1 MGKSFLSMLFVLS
14 IGLAGSAFAAEH
26 EVKMKFE
33 EIDADND
40 GVITA
45 TEAEAAHAK
54 LHEHM
59 QDSEKESMDKM
70 EYKEWMGTTGH

>member
-1 MGKSFLSMLFVLS
+1 MGKSFLSILFALS

-40 GVITA
+40 GVITLN
-45 TEAEAAHAK
+45 EAEAHAK
-54 LHEHM
+54 LHMHM
-59 QDSEKESMDKM
+59 TGSEKESMDKM
-70 EYKEWMGTTGH
+70 EYEEWTGTTGH